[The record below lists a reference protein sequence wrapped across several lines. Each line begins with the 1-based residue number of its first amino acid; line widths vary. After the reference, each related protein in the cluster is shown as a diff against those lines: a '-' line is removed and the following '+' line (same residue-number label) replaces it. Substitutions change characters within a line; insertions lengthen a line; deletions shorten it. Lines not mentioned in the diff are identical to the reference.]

1 MIFVSFR
8 CFFSV
13 FHAKCLGS
21 VYATPTERLRYALA
35 TPFLSPC
42 YIKRKNRPRGRF
54 CNGHHGLYNN
64 SHSAYLLRS
73 MDGIFLPFQRQN
85 CT

>member
-13 FHAKCLGS
+13 FHTKYLGS
-21 VYATPTERLRYALA
+21 VYTPPTERLRYALA
-35 TPFLSPC
+35 TPLLHKTQKSSTADDFAMG
-42 YIKRKNRPRGRF
+42 N
-54 CNGHHGLYNN
+54 HGLYNN
-64 SHSAYLLRS
+64 SSSAYLLRS
-73 MDGIFLPFQRQN
+73 MDGIFLPFQWQN